1 METAAHQGIDH
12 QQDSFLAF
20 TNVSVNSPSSSN
32 SKSSFIAL
40 HRTKL
45 SFVRHFCYPRPSPVI
60 EGPLLVP
67 IPLYGYRCPL
77 PKPNSSNIEPVTE
90 LVSIRP
96 QPHPPGLQVW
106 RTVLLIS
113 CLHYHHQVFQNLPG
127 LGMSGYFASL
137 TLRIDSCL
145 VDRLQLPSAGHSRLP
160 RCSLIVFLREQG
172 RQSNFRPYS
181 FYHVAT
187 GRSCVEDSACFMA

>member
-20 TNVSVNSPSSSN
+20 TNVNVNSNDKAPPEPITQVIQFACPEYSLSSSN

-40 HRTKL
+40 HRIKL

-96 QPHPPGLQVW
+96 QPLPPGLQVW
-106 RTVLLIS
+106 RTVLLVS
-113 CLHYHHQVFQNLPG
+113 CLHYHRQVFQNLSG
-127 LGMSGYFASL
+127 LGMSGYFVSL
-137 TLRIDSCL
+137 TL
-145 VDRLQLPSAGHSRLP
+145 
-160 RCSLIVFLREQG
+160 
-172 RQSNFRPYS
+172 
-181 FYHVAT
+181 
-187 GRSCVEDSACFMA
+187 